1 MRRKLLAL
9 LLTLCMA
16 MTAVPAA
23 LAADFPDV
31 AQDAWYKENVDYV
44 VEKGMMK
51 GVDGSFV
58 PGGTVTRATV
68 IQVLYNLAGSPD
80 VPENMF
86 ADAEGRWYAD
96 VAAWAGETG
105 LVDAGKPFR
114 GGEDATRA
122 EIADMLY
129 RYAKFAHLP
138 AGADG
143 GQADA
148 PDSASIPADARE
160 GVAWCVKMGVLAG
173 DPDGNLNPGGLATR
187 AQLAKMFQVFSG
199 LEVVSLKDYLE
210 ENQDQ
215 FFLTGKTEY
224 VISGRMVSQE
234 TRIHNELED
243 VDYTV
248 ADDDESV
255 ILTGTVGEQWV
266 TKVSKVIST
275 YTKPDGSPLT
285 AEDFT
290 ASKDTGVELKTKAQP
305 DTNYACYVPAGVAVQ
320 VDTAWG
326 DVLYANR
333 TGVPHGAGD
342 YLVCALTE
350 DGQPNFED
358 VWIVNGAIFGSTYD
372 TANGPVVGTIT
383 EVEKYGHTVLDVTIE
398 DFLARGFALGDTV
411 NVTFDN
417 GYTLRSI
424 PFFDGYYVEHG
435 EPMVRAYPGHTNIA
449 VCINYGKLFE
459 TAGVNVGNTAAITL
473 AQAGGEKDTQTLNSL
488 VYTNSRE
495 DYESDEVFA
504 NFRAVTVGD
513 IGSLYRS
520 ASPVNNENGRAA
532 FSNDLMEAA
541 GVAAVLNLGDTDEEI
556 EAFIAGEDFASGYYK
571 DLYEAGKVVALGMPV
586 DYTSDSFAETLAGGL
601 ARLSAL
607 EGPYLVHC
615 TEGKDRAGFTS
626 ALLECLMGATE
637 EEVVADYM
645 VSYANYY
652 GVTKESDSEKYEL
665 IVSNNIAN
673 MLRTIAGLE
682 KGASLE
688 GADLQAGAETYL
700 TSHGMTS
707 EQVAALRANLAK

>member
-86 ADAEGRWYAD
+86 ADAEGRWYAG
-96 VAAWAGETG
+96 VAAWAGKAG
-105 LVDAGKPFR
+105 LVDSDKPFR

-143 GQADA
+143 GQVEA
-148 PDSASIPADARE
+148 PDSAAIPEAARE

-275 YTKPDGSPLT
+275 YTKPNGTPLT

-435 EPMVRAYPGHTNIA
+435 ESMVRAYPGHTNIA

-495 DYESDEVFA
+495 DYESDEMFA

-532 FSNDLMEAA
+532 FGNDLMEAA

-688 GADLQAGAETYL
+688 GADLQTGAETYL

>member
-1 MRRKLLAL
+1 MRRKLLAM

-16 MTAVPAA
+16 LTTVPAA

-51 GVDGSFV
+51 GIDGSFV
-58 PGGTVTRATV
+58 PGGAVTRATV

-80 VPENMF
+80 APENMF
-86 ADAEGRWYAD
+86 ADAEGRWYAN
-96 VAAWAGETG
+96 VAAWAGEAG
-105 LVDAGKPFR
+105 LVDRDKPFR

-143 GQADA
+143 GQVEA
-148 PDSASIPADARE
+148 PDSAAIPEAARE

-210 ENQDQ
+210 ENRDQ

-234 TRIHNELED
+234 TQIHNELED

-266 TKVSKVIST
+266 TKVSKVLST

-290 ASKDTGVELKTKAQP
+290 ANKDTDVELKTKAQP

-358 VWIVNGAIFGSTYD
+358 VWIVNGKQFVTNYD
-372 TANGPVVGTIT
+372 TSNGPVVGTIT

-417 GYTLRSI
+417 GYTLQNI

-473 AQAGGEKDTQTLNSL
+473 AQAGGQKDAQTLNSL

-513 IGSLYRS
+513 MGALYRS

-532 FSNDLMEAA
+532 YGNDLMEAA

-571 DLYEAGKVVALGMPV
+571 ELYEAGKVVALGMPV

-700 TSHGMTS
+700 TSHGMTR
-707 EQVAALRANLAK
+707 EQVAALRENLAK

>member
-1 MRRKLLAL
+1 MGFFFRKKKEPQP
-9 LLTLCMA
+9 LCGAIIVAAGASSRMGLDKLMA
-16 MTAVPAA
+16 DIGGLPVIVRCVEAFEQAPSVG
-23 LAADFPDV
+23 
-31 AQDAWYKENVDYV
+31 EIV
-44 VEKGMMK
+44 V
-51 GVDGSFV
+51 
-58 PGGTVTRATV
+58 VTRED
-68 IQVLYNLAGSPD
+68 L
-80 VPENMF
+80 VPE
-86 ADAEGRWYAD
+86 
-96 VAAWAGETG
+96 VAR
-105 LVDAGKPFR
+105 LCQQF
-114 GGEDATRA
+114 
-122 EIADMLY
+122 
-129 RYAKFAHLP
+129 
-138 AGADG
+138 
-143 GQADA
+143 
-148 PDSASIPADARE
+148 
-160 GVAWCVKMGVLAG
+160 
-173 DPDGNLNPGGLATR
+173 
-187 AQLAKMFQVFSG
+187 QL
-199 LEVVSLKDYLE
+199 
-210 ENQDQ
+210 
-215 FFLTGKTEY
+215 
-224 VISGRMVSQE
+224 
-234 TRIHNELED
+234 
-243 VDYTV
+243 
-248 ADDDESV
+248 
-255 ILTGTVGEQWV
+255 

-275 YTKPDGSPLT
+275 YTKPDGTPLT

-305 DTNYACYVPAGVAVQ
+305 DTNYACYVPAGVAAQ

-350 DGQPNFED
+350 DGQPNLED

-520 ASPVNNENGRAA
+520 ASPVNNENGRAS
-532 FSNDLMEAA
+532 FGNDLMEAA

-556 EAFIAGEDFASGYYK
+556 EAFIAGEDFASGY
-571 DLYEAGKVVALGMPV
+571 
-586 DYTSDSFAETLAGGL
+586 
-601 ARLSAL
+601 
-607 EGPYLVHC
+607 
-615 TEGKDRAGFTS
+615 
-626 ALLECLMGATE
+626 
-637 EEVVADYM
+637 
-645 VSYANYY
+645 
-652 GVTKESDSEKYEL
+652 
-665 IVSNNIAN
+665 
-673 MLRTIAGLE
+673 
-682 KGASLE
+682 
-688 GADLQAGAETYL
+688 
-700 TSHGMTS
+700 
-707 EQVAALRANLAK
+707 

>member
-96 VAAWAGETG
+96 VAAWAGEAG

-138 AGADG
+138 AGTDG

-160 GVAWCVKMGVLAG
+160 GVAWCVRMGILAG

-275 YTKPDGSPLT
+275 YTKPDGTPLT

-350 DGQPNFED
+350 DGQPNLED

-372 TANGPVVGTIT
+372 TVNGPVVGTIT

-398 DFLARGFALGDTV
+398 DFLARGFA
-411 NVTFDN
+411 
-417 GYTLRSI
+417 
-424 PFFDGYYVEHG
+424 
-435 EPMVRAYPGHTNIA
+435 
-449 VCINYGKLFE
+449 
-459 TAGVNVGNTAAITL
+459 
-473 AQAGGEKDTQTLNSL
+473 
-488 VYTNSRE
+488 
-495 DYESDEVFA
+495 
-504 NFRAVTVGD
+504 
-513 IGSLYRS
+513 
-520 ASPVNNENGRAA
+520 
-532 FSNDLMEAA
+532 
-541 GVAAVLNLGDTDEEI
+541 LGDTDEEI